1 MDLVK
6 VQGLFKTFLSLSSMS
21 LAGVAGSPAQ
31 WLPGRDQCI
40 MSGTCSMSFMTSW
53 CGSSYSSRVADKL
66 CSVECHVT
74 DTCSVP
80 IMNLA
85 GMAGSYSSTEAPK
98 LLSV

>member
-6 VQGLFKTFLSLSSMS
+6 VHGLFKTFLSLSSMS
-21 LAGVAGSPAQ
+21 LAVAGSPAQ

-85 GMAGSYSSTEAPK
+85 GMIGSYPRTVAPK
-98 LLSV
+98 LVSV